1 MEREI
6 AGSVPETTFGYTPTA
21 RFQEGSRTSVIGPS
35 TDLHNGRHDHD
46 AGRSR
51 DAETLCRG
59 SKLDEFGNEEI
70 VSGVSRTEHTKHDER
85 GSSSQHEAELGSR
98 S

>member
-6 AGSVPETTFGYTPTA
+6 AGSVPETAFGHTPTA
-21 RFQEGSRTSVIGPS
+21 RFQEGSRTSVIGSSP
-35 TDLHNGRHDHD
+35 DLHNGRHDHD

-51 DAETLCRG
+51 DAKTLYRG
-59 SKLDEFGNEEI
+59 SKLDKFGNEEI
-70 VSGVSRTEHTKHDER
+70 VSGLSRTEYTKHDER
-85 GSSSQHEAELGSR
+85 GSSSQHEAELGSC